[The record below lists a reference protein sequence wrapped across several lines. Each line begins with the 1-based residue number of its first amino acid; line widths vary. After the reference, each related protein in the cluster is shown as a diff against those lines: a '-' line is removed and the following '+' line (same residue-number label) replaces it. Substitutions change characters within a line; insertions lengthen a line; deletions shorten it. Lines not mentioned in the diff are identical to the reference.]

1 MKAHFNFSINPSGKI
16 SNLFLRQHITDFEKA
31 AEYIK
36 QIPYGRNENKKDV
49 STVFTDYRGTCSSK
63 HALLKE
69 LCIEN
74 SKQGFKLMLCLFKMN
89 SRNTPSITSILNEHN
104 LDHIPEAHNYLKVG
118 TQIIDCTFPK
128 TTLNL
133 SKDEIILEMEI
144 SPDQITD
151 FKVNYHKAYLQK
163 WLKEQPLLTIS
174 FEQLWEVREA
184 SIASFSMQ

>member
-1 MKAHFNFSINPSGKI
+1 MPAGKI
-16 SNLFLRQHITDFEKA
+16 SDLFLQHTITDFEKA
-31 AEYIK
+31 AEFVK

-49 STVFTDYRGTCSSK
+49 STVFGDHRGTCSTK

-69 LCIEN
+69 LCLEN
-74 SKQGFKLMLCLFKMN
+74 SREEFKLILCVFKMN

-104 LDHIPEAHNYLKVG
+104 LDYIPEAHNYLKVG

-133 SKDEIILEMEI
+133 SEDEILFEMEI

-163 WLKEQPLLTIS
+163 WLMEQP
-174 FEQLWEVREA
+174 
-184 SIASFSMQ
+184 

>member
-1 MKAHFNFSINPSGKI
+1 MSAGKI
-16 SNLFLRQHITDFEKA
+16 SVLFLQHNITDFEKA
-31 AEYIK
+31 SEFVK
-36 QIPYGRNENKKDV
+36 QIPYGRNDNKKDV
-49 STVFTDYRGTCSSK
+49 STVFTDHRGTCSTK

-74 SKQGFKLMLCLFKMN
+74 SEPEFKLMLCLFKMN
-89 SRNTPSITSILNEHN
+89 SRNTPSITSLLAEHK
-104 LDHIPEAHNYLKVG
+104 LDYIPEAHNYLKVG
-118 TQIIDCTFPK
+118 TKTIDCTFPK

-133 SKDEIILEMEI
+133 YEDEILYEMEI

-163 WLKEQPLLTIS
+163 WLKEQRSLSIS

-184 SIASFSMQ
+184 CIASFSMQ